1 MLSLF
6 RARGI
11 TNVVYGVVIAA
22 TILVFVIQ
30 FRPNAGQKSASIK
43 TTCVATVRG
52 WCIDPKDHRAA
63 MLMLMRGPSGELSPQ
78 AAAQLKIKQ
87 VALDGLIERELLVG
101 EAGRLG
107 LVVSEQEVTDQ
118 LFEGYVR
125 VSIPSDNLELQG
137 KLPIGRDG
145 LKVMN
150 FRDPKTKLF
159 DLKLYERR
167 IKNETGRSATEFR
180 EEQTRELL
188 AAKMRD
194 LVRAPIRV
202 SEAEA
207 YEAYLRQYNTATVSY
222 VHVSPEWAANYAVTV
237 TDADVTAWQND
248 HKADLDK
255 EFDAR
260 KETDLPKA
268 GRIRHILAMFN
279 QKRTPPTPEERAAA
293 WGKISDAYA
302 RLKRGEPFAQVA
314 RDMSEDPGSKNKGGG
329 YDSMDGFDPFFKR
342 TADGLK
348 LGETTN
354 GAIET
359 MFGFH
364 ILLKDDPAKAADV
377 EASVRKALAR
387 SALLKSKGTEAAK
400 ELTKKIL
407 DLMKAGKSADDA
419 VKAIV
424 TPLLPTGKGAAI
436 EPAKI
441 IVDNDPPKPAVAD
454 GGAPRDAGAADATV
468 PKAVA
473 DAGGAAT
480 GDAGAGKTAH
490 LPMTLMTAETAPN
503 APKVETAAPFSSGG
517 DPFPGLTHD
526 GQASVL
532 KFAFR
537 GGAKDGDVM
546 DEPATGFDGIFAVQ
560 LKERHVATREDFDKE
575 RDVQLARLLTAK
587 QNEALA
593 LYVRRLK
600 ETAKSEI
607 KKDDTLLRE
616 PDGGAGAAPDD
627 EEP

>member
-1 MLSLF
+1 MLDLF

-63 MLMLMRGPSGELSPQ
+63 VLLMVRGPQGELSPQ
-78 AAAQLKIKQ
+78 AMAQLKIKQ

-118 LFEGYVR
+118 LFDGYVR

-145 LKVMN
+145 MKMMN

-222 VHVSPEWAANYAVTV
+222 VHVSPTWAAQYAVTA
-237 TDADVTAWQND
+237 TDAEVATWQND

-260 KETDLPKA
+260 KEADLPKA
-268 GRIRHILAMFN
+268 GRVRHILAMFN
-279 QKRTPPTPEERAAA
+279 QKRTPPTLEERAAA
-293 WGKISDAYA
+293 WGKISEAYA

-348 LGETTN
+348 PGETTV

-364 ILLKDDPAKAADV
+364 ILLKDDPAKSADV
-377 EASVRKALAR
+377 EAAVRKALAR

-400 ELTKKIL
+400 ELTKKVVEQ
-407 DLMKAGKSADDA
+407 MKAGKSGDDA

-424 TPLLPTGKGAAI
+424 AQLVPSGKAAPL

-441 IVDNDPPKPAVAD
+441 IVDTEPPKPALAD

-468 PKAVA
+468 AKQGAGAATA
-473 DAGGAAT
+473 DAGAKPAA
-480 GDAGAGKTAH
+480 
-490 LPMTLMTAETAPN
+490 LPMKVMTAESDPS
-503 APKVETAAPFSSGG
+503 APKVETSAPFSSGG
-517 DPFPGLTHD
+517 DPFTGLTHD
-526 GQASVL
+526 GQAAVL

-537 GGAKDGDVM
+537 AGAKDGDVM
-546 DEPATGFDGIFAVQ
+546 DDAATGFDGLFAVL

-600 ETAKSEI
+600 ETAKAEI
-607 KKDDTLLRE
+607 KKDDALLRE
-616 PDGGAGAAPDD
+616 PDGGAGAAQDD